1 LIERRITMT
10 SAGEVIVGAIN
21 FPPGGDRIAAT
32 AGFVVLDDFSVSTVG
47 GWAAYRVVS
56 VTAPTRSRGRCRRRR
71 VVAWPS
77 LR

>member
-32 AGFVVLDDFSVSTVG
+32 AGFVVLDDFSVSTVS
-47 GWAAYRVVS
+47 GWALIAWSRTPHRLARVDDVGG
-56 VTAPTRSRGRCRRRR
+56 VE
-71 VVAWPS
+71 
-77 LR
+77 